1 MAQVHKSIRDK
12 VVTTLTGLTT
22 TGRNIY
28 RTRVY
33 PLAEDKLPGLAI
45 YTRDESIGYETMGIP
60 RTQIRNLT
68 VSVEI
73 YVKGTSNYDDTL
85 DTICVEI
92 EEALYTDLTRGGYAK
107 DTNITNMDAE
117 FSGEGDQPVARA
129 TLTLDITYATKEN
142 DVETAA

>member
-1 MAQVHKSIRDK
+1 MAHVRKSIRDN

-22 TGRNIY
+22 TGSNIY

-45 YTRDESIGYETMGIP
+45 YTRDESTAYDTMGKP
-60 RTQIRNLT
+60 RTQIRRLA
-68 VSVEI
+68 VLVEI

-92 EEALYTDLTRGGYAK
+92 EEALYSDLTRGG
-107 DTNITNMDAE
+107 
-117 FSGEGDQPVARA
+117 
-129 TLTLDITYATKEN
+129 L
-142 DVETAA
+142 

>member
-1 MAQVHKSIRDK
+1 
-12 VVTTLTGLTT
+12 
-22 TGRNIY
+22 
-28 RTRVY
+28 
-33 PLAEDKLPGLAI
+33 
-45 YTRDESIGYETMGIP
+45 MGIP

-107 DTNITNMDAE
+107 DTNISNMDAE

-142 DVETAA
+142 DVETAV

>member
-1 MAQVHKSIRDK
+1 MAHVRKSIRDN

-22 TGRNIY
+22 TGGNIY

-45 YTRDESIGYETMGIP
+45 YTRDESTGYETMGIP

-107 DTNITNMDAE
+107 DTNISNMDAE

-142 DVETAA
+142 DVETAV

>member
-1 MAQVHKSIRDK
+1 MAHVRKSIRDN
-12 VVTTLTGLTT
+12 VVTTLTGLAT
-22 TGRNIY
+22 TGSNIY

-45 YTRDESIGYETMGIP
+45 YTRDESTGYETMGIP
-60 RTQIRNLT
+60 RTQVRNLT
-68 VSVEI
+68 VAVEI

-142 DVETAA
+142 DVETAV

>member
-1 MAQVHKSIRDK
+1 MAHVRKSIRDN

-22 TGRNIY
+22 TGSNIY

-45 YTRDESIGYETMGIP
+45 YTRDESTGYETMGIP

-68 VSVEI
+68 VAVEI

-85 DTICVEI
+85 DAICVEI

-117 FSGEGDQPVARA
+117 FSGEGDQPVARS
-129 TLTLDITYATKEN
+129 TLTIDITYATKEN
-142 DVETAA
+142 DVETAV